1 VKRLAALCVGLVFGL
16 TLSWSG
22 MTDPD
27 VLRDG
32 LLFKDFYLYGF
43 FVSALVTAFAGLRV
57 LRVLQARTLLT
68 GEPVAWTTVA
78 PERRHVVGA
87 LLFGVGWA
95 VADACPGPIAAQLGQ
110 GAFWSLATAAGVVF
124 GVWLFLRRAVA
135 AQDRVPA
142 LGDGVERAPVA
153 GQRER
158 LALAFGEQAGPGG
171 ARVALERADE

>member
-1 VKRLAALCVGLVFGL
+1 VKRLAALLVGFVFGL

-32 LLFKDFYLYGF
+32 LLFRDAYLYGF
-43 FVSALVTAFAGLRV
+43 FVSALVTAFVGLRL
-57 LRVLQARTLLT
+57 LRLSSARAVLT
-68 GEPVAWTTVA
+68 GEPIAWTAVA

-87 LLFGVGWA
+87 VLFGVGWA
-95 VADACPGPIAAQLGQ
+95 VADACPGPVAAQLGQ
-110 GAFWSLATAAGVVF
+110 GVWWSAATALGLVF
-124 GVWLFLRRAVA
+124 GVWVHLRRAVPS
-135 AQDRVPA
+135 QDRVSP

-158 LALAFGEQAGPGG
+158 LALPFGEQVGPGG